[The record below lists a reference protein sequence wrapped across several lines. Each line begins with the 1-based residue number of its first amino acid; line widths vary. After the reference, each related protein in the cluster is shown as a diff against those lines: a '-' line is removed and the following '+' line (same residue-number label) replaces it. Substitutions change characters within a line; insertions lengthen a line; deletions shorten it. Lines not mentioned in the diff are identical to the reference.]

1 MSKKP
6 KKPKKRTYKIA
17 LPTDRLGTPI
27 HVGDWLWFEDGNE
40 MMRVESLTYDGMMW
54 FAGDEHDDCAS
65 DNLGAG
71 IVIGARRGNHD

>member
-6 KKPKKRTYKIA
+6 KKRKRKIK
-17 LPTDRLGTPI
+17 LPTDRNNVPI
-27 HVGDWLWFEDGNE
+27 HVGDWLWFEDGDE
-40 MMRVESLTYDGMMW
+40 MIHVESLTYMGGGEW
-54 FAGDEHDDCAS
+54 FAGNENDDCAS

>member
-6 KKPKKRTYKIA
+6 KKRKRKVK
-17 LPTDRLGTPI
+17 LPTDRLSTPI
-27 HVGDWLWFEDGNE
+27 NVGDWLWFEDGSE
-40 MMRVESLTYDGMMW
+40 MVHVESLTYDGRDW
-54 FAGDEHDDCAS
+54 YAGDEHDDCAS